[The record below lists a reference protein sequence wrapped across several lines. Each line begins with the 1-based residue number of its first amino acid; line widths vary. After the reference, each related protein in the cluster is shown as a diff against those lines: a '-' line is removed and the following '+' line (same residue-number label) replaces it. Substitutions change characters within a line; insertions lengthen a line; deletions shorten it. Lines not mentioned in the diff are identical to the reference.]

1 MREIMDGIMLI
12 FLGIAAWGDW
22 KRRMISVNLLIFL
35 SVFSIAAVFV
45 TKRSSVLEVLGG
57 LGLGMFFIFV
67 SYLTEE
73 KIGYGDSWLITVL
86 GVYLGGTK
94 LLELMLI
101 ASLTASLGSLLYGM
115 MRKWNRNAALPF
127 IPFML
132 LAFVGVLLL

>member
-22 KRRMISVNLLIFL
+22 KRRTISVNLLIFL

-57 LGLGMFFIFV
+57 LGLGLFFIFV

-101 ASLTASLGSLLYGM
+101 ASLTASLGSLVYGM

>member
-1 MREIMDGIMLI
+1 MCEIMDGIMLI

-22 KRRMISVNLLIFL
+22 KKRTISVNLLIVL

-45 TKRSSVLEVLGG
+45 TKRYSVLEVLGG
-57 LGLGMFFIFV
+57 LGLGLFFVFV
-67 SYLTEE
+67 SYITEE

-101 ASLTASLGSLLYGM
+101 ASLAASLGSLLYGTL
-115 MRKWNRNAALPF
+115 RKWNRNAALPF

>member
-22 KRRMISVNLLIFL
+22 KKRTISVNLLIVL

-45 TKRSSVLEVLGG
+45 TKRCSVLEVLGG
-57 LGLGMFFIFV
+57 LGLGLFFVFV
-67 SYLTEE
+67 SYITEE

-101 ASLTASLGSLLYGM
+101 ASLAASLGSLLYGTL
-115 MRKWNRNAALPF
+115 RKWNRNAALPF